1 MFPSFKKL
9 QYFKTEIVLE
19 QRPYFHW
26 DVLVCCDQEICEGE
40 SYCFKELFSQQ
51 CTDNGRVLYKN
62 VQRYIQ
68 WAEQVSSY
76 FRYLRRKHTGNSN
89 WRSAKCTNQSYWLQH
104 AQPQC
109 VLWLADTDSYV
120 LSIQPWVPK
129 GCCPTFNLSG
139 RKACRCTS
147 NHQVWHYLQNLFRS
161 VNRLSVT
168 IFLSQIMHISWML
181 VIVHKISVVCCFA
194 CGTAWDGSW
203 R

>member
-1 MFPSFKKL
+1 MFLFAVIKRSVKVKVTVS
-9 QYFKTEIVLE
+9 KN
-19 QRPYFHW
+19 
-26 DVLVCCDQEICEGE
+26 
-40 SYCFKELFSQQ
+40 CFL
-51 CTDNGRVLYKN
+51 NN
-62 VQRYIQ
+62 VQTMVGCYTRMCSVS
-68 WAEQVSSY
+68 WTGFKLFQVSKA
-76 FRYLRRKHTGNSN
+76 KHTGNSN
-89 WRSAKCTNQSYWLQH
+89 WRSAKCTNRSYWLQH

-139 RKACRCTS
+139 RKTCRCTS
-147 NHQVWHYLQNLFRS
+147 NHQDWHYLQNLFRS

-168 IFLSQIMHISWML
+168 IFLSQIIHISWML